1 MLAEQQYGFCAKHST
16 EYAAIKLFDHISKEM
31 DSDNTPIAVYI
42 DLSKAFETLSFDI
55 ILQKLKHYG
64 VMGTQLRLLTDYL
77 TNRKQ
82 YMYVVFNN
90 HCSDI
95 TDIVNGVPQGSI
107 LGPLLFSFQINDL
120 ICTSNKCKFIMYA
133 DDTAIYFNLED

>member
-1 MLAEQQYGFCAKHST
+1 MLAEQQYGFRAQHST

-31 DSDNTPIAVYI
+31 DSGNTPTALYI
-42 DLSKAFETLSFDI
+42 DLSKAFDTLSFDI
-55 ILQKLKHYG
+55 ILQKLKYYG
-64 VMGTQLRLLTDYL
+64 VMGDYL

-82 YMYVVFNN
+82 YVVFNN

-107 LGPLLFSFQINDL
+107 LGPLFFSICINDL
-120 ICTSNKCKFIMYA
+120 ICTSNKCKFIMHYQK
-133 DDTAIYFNLED
+133 